1 MITPLSLKH
10 LFAVFI
16 TALCLLGC
24 SEDDNLNNTELSD
37 TITGTGY
44 TLYDY
49 NSINFSKTLKIYYHI
64 PDDKTADTPILL
76 VFHGAGRNA
85 SDYRNALIE
94 KANELH
100 FIVVAPQFSTANFP
114 GGDQYNLGNV
124 YQDGD
129 NPSAATLNP
138 EDQWS
143 FSIVEPLFDYFKNQ
157 INNSNT
163 SYKMFGHSAG
173 AQFAHRFLMFKP
185 NNRANASVISA
196 AGWYTVPDAS
206 VDFPYGIHNS
216 ILLNSPL
223 DLFLG
228 KTITVQVGS
237 NDNDPNA
244 SALRHNSF
252 ADAQGLNR
260 LDRAQYFY
268 NEALELAET
277 NSFDFNWEFHI
288 NEGADHNFALAAQNA
303 ADLIFN

>member
-1 MITPLSLKH
+1 MMNLRHLKKSFPILIIVLLLLRCSKDENPNNSELNPSL
-10 LFAVFI
+10 
-16 TALCLLGC
+16 
-24 SEDDNLNNTELSD
+24 
-37 TITGTGY
+37 TGTGF
-44 TLYDY
+44 TLYQY
-49 NSINFSKTLKIYYHI
+49 NVANFSKTLKIYYHI
-64 PDDKTADTPILL
+64 PENKTTNTPILL

-94 KANELH
+94 KANQLH

-124 YQDGD
+124 YEDGD
-129 NPSAATLNP
+129 NPSASTLNP

-143 FSIVEPLFDYFKNQ
+143 FSIVEPLFDYFKRQ
-157 INNSNT
+157 INNSNA
-163 SYKMFGHSAG
+163 SYKIFGHSAG

-196 AGWYTVPDAS
+196 AGWYTVTDES
-206 VDFPYGIHNS
+206 VDFPYGMSNS

-228 KTITVQVGS
+228 KNIKVQVGS

-244 SALRHNSF
+244 PALRHNSF

-260 LDRAQYFY
+260 LDRGQYFF
-268 NEALELAET
+268 NAALQLAET
-277 NSFDFNWEFHI
+277 NTFDFNWEFHI